1 MRFEP
6 TIRRAT
12 LSRMLLG
19 AYLCALLYGSLYPWT
34 GWRASGGSAL
44 SFISDGWP
52 RYWTGFDLLA
62 NLLLYVPMGAL
73 CCASMRGRATALS
86 TTLGCT
92 LAAAIVSVG
101 IEGLQHFMPGRVP
114 SVADLVA
121 NTAGAL
127 AGAVLMTSSMRLAGK
142 HGHWLSSQHWVRG
155 GATGPALLVAWV
167 VMQLHPQRLLFGH
180 GDIARPAAW
189 LWHTVAGDAQ
199 ATGMPIALRAATS
212 ADAIRLHADYTVFIE
227 ASGTACAIV
236 AIGLLVREV
245 FPRHAPRGWITAIL
259 LTGGCVMHALT
270 EAALVGSGHAFAWLS
285 AGAQGGMLTGALLLA
300 AFTTAFRQTRL
311 AICIGALVLTG
322 VLTSVFPLDAYYQ
335 SALGRWDHGAWRNL
349 TGLLQ
354 AANLAWPL
362 AAIAWCGWR
371 LFRPGRNLGS
381 IIRGQ

>member
-44 SFISDGWP
+44 SFITDGWP

-62 NLLLYVPMGAL
+62 NLVLYIPLGAL
-73 CCASMRGRATALS
+73 CCASLRRRGNARSTA
-86 TTLGCT
+86 LGCT
-92 LAAAIVSVG
+92 LAAAIVSIS

-114 SVADLVA
+114 SLADLVA
-121 NTAGAL
+121 NTVGAFT
-127 AGAVLMTSSMRLAGK
+127 GAVLVKTGMRLAGGR
-142 HGHWLSSQHWVRG
+142 GHQLSSQHWVRG
-155 GATGPALLVAWV
+155 GAAGPALLVAWV

-180 GDIARPAAW
+180 GDIVRPVFW
-189 LWHTVAGDAQ
+189 LWHTLAGDPGE
-199 ATGMPIALRAATS
+199 TGMPVRLRAAAS
-212 ADAIRLHADYTVFIE
+212 ADSIRLHADYMVFIE

-245 FPRHAPRGWITAIL
+245 FPRHAPRGWITAL
-259 LTGGCVMHALT
+259 LLIGGGVMHALT

-300 AFTTAFRQTRL
+300 AFTTALRQTRL
-311 AICIGALVLTG
+311 AICIMALALTG
-322 VLTSVFPLDAYYQ
+322 VLTSVFPLDAFYQ
-335 SALGRWDHGAWRNL
+335 SSLGRWDHGAWRNL

-354 AANLAWPL
+354 AANLVWPL
-362 AAIAWCGWR
+362 TAIAWCGWR
-371 LFRPGRNLGS
+371 LLRPGRNLGT